1 LNKSQPSLGEKML
14 TDALIKNVTTMVDDP
29 LLIHVVIFLIVIFL
43 ALKLLSGFDSNRS
56 DSTKFLDGL
65 KDLRKDRR
73 E

>member
-65 KDLRKDRR
+65 KELRKDRS

>member
-56 DSTKFLDGL
+56 DSTKFVDGL
-65 KDLRKDRR
+65 KELRKDRS

>member
-1 LNKSQPSLGEKML
+1 ML
-14 TDALIKNVTTMVDDP
+14 TDALIKNITTMVDDP
-29 LLIHVVIFLIVIFL
+29 LLTHFLIFLIVIFL

-65 KDLRKDRR
+65 KELRKDRS

>member
-1 LNKSQPSLGEKML
+1 ML

-56 DSTKFLDGL
+56 DTTKFLDGL
-65 KDLRKDRR
+65 KELRKDRR

>member
-1 LNKSQPSLGEKML
+1 ML

-65 KDLRKDRR
+65 KELRKDRR

>member
-43 ALKLLSGFDSNRS
+43 ALKLLSGFDSNRN

-65 KDLRKDRR
+65 KELRKDRS

>member
-1 LNKSQPSLGEKML
+1 ML